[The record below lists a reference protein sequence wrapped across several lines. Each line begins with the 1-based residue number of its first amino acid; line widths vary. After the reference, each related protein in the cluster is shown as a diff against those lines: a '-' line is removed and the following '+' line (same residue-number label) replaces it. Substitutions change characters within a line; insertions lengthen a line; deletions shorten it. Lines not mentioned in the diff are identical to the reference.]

1 MCNCLQDFKT
11 AHLLGVAPSSQLL
24 AMLLGSAASVPL
36 SVAAYQLYTSAWQV
50 PGPVL
55 PAPMALIWLN
65 MAKLVSTGNGFVIIT
80 HTLDDSMGCGIMCL
94 VNGGM
99 EMVVVMD
106 MLCCLH

>member
-1 MCNCLQDFKT
+1 LQDFKA

-36 SVAAYQLYTSAWQV
+36 SVAAYMLYTSAWQV

-65 MAKLVSTGNGFVIIT
+65 MAKLVSKQQHIGA
-80 HTLDDSMGCGIMCL
+80 
-94 VNGGM
+94 
-99 EMVVVMD
+99 
-106 MLCCLH
+106 